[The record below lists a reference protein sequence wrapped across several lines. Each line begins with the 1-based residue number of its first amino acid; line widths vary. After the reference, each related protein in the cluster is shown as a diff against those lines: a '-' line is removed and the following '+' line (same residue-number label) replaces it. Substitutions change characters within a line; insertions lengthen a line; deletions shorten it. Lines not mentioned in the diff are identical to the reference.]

1 MKYDICDK
9 SLKNACINTLQ
20 AALKEALTDGQKTEE
35 EIENEISK
43 LLKPYMFK
51 QILVEYSDLIKLWY
65 FAKKDE
71 THKKIMATKRK
82 LIDEDEFE
90 PIEAIEYAVKKR
102 KYLIKKETDMVVND
116 EHSDIESDGDEDED
130 GA

>member
-1 MKYDICDK
+1 
-9 SLKNACINTLQ
+9 
-20 AALKEALTDGQKTEE
+20 
-35 EIENEISK
+35 
-43 LLKPYMFK
+43 
-51 QILVEYSDLIKLWY
+51 
-65 FAKKDE
+65 
-71 THKKIMATKRK
+71 MATKRK

-116 EHSDIESDGDEDED
+116 EHSDTESDADEDED

>member
-1 MKYDICDK
+1 M
-9 SLKNACINTLQ
+9 Q
-20 AALKEALTDGQKTEE
+20 AALKEALSDGQKTEE

-51 QILVEYSDLIKLWY
+51 QILVEYSDLLKLWY

-116 EHSDIESDGDEDED
+116 EHSDTESDADEDED